1 MNRLQY
7 YIAKIK
13 YIFFV
18 HNYEFFSDFSRRGGV
33 KIGLN
38 CVICSYMT
46 ISEPFLV
53 EIKDCCVISS
63 NVSFVTHDHS
73 INKVIPEKS
82 NLFGKIIIGNNC
94 FIGQGSTL
102 LYGVEL
108 GDNIIVAS
116 GSVVTKS
123 FDENNIIVA
132 GNPAKKIGTW
142 DEFRKKYADKAI
154 NCKELENIITENT
167 DKLVR
172 R

>member
-1 MNRLQY
+1 M
-7 YIAKIK
+7 
-13 YIFFV
+13 
-18 HNYEFFSDFSRRGGV
+18 
-33 KIGLN
+33 
-38 CVICSYMT
+38 
-46 ISEPFLV
+46 
-53 EIKDCCVISS
+53 ISS